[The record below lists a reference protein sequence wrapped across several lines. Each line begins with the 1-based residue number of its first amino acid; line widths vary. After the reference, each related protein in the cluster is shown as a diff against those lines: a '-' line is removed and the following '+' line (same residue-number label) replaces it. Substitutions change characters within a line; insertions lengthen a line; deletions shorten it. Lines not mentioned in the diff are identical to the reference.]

1 MRNAFF
7 RFTCNENMAA
17 LAGHVSV
24 SSNGQYLAHSSA
36 DGRLK
41 LWDTSASTLK
51 QEYTPSAHLSA
62 KCTCLSWGPVRHNFA
77 TPKKKK
83 RQKTGDGAPDAISEA
98 GLLAMGTAEGTI
110 LLYSA
115 AKGDLH
121 SELTGGHTATVNGVS
136 WHADSDSL
144 FSVSDDQHLVHWS
157 VSSCKVKSKW
167 KADRHSVYAV
177 AAVDANTV
185 LSASS
190 SIKWWNVETKTVV
203 MKFTGHVTEV
213 QQLLPVFV
221 PGKTGDERT
230 YFLSCAVNDRQVSA
244 WHLEKGASTSSLAN
258 FMLSDEAVHLGV
270 SDASGNGKMMY
281 LSALTKSGTLH
292 IFELQLNGC
301 KTPLQPKFTVQVV
314 TESQNGRAPKPQPI
328 PILAAAFCHDDYLL
342 LCYNSFLRPSF
353 ERLNIASELLEQT
366 WLVRQVQ
373 PPVSSTVED
382 GVSLVKQ
389 PVQPSREVTTLAPG
403 HFAPSI
409 RGRKKDAGSVDQLPM
424 EERLQAIDTAAIT
437 RATGDRREPP
447 RVDNLSQLLLQG
459 LQSND
464 AKLLNSVLQRTDE
477 TLLRN
482 TVQRLPVS
490 SILSLLKELH
500 KRMHSR
506 GSGVYPYMKWTK
518 ALISAHTSYLMTC
531 QEAST
536 LLLPLLELLEAR
548 TEVFEKVCKLRGRV
562 DLIMTQV
569 AARHRE
575 TELPSEPLCVVQ
587 DESSDDEDM
596 DVDQESSEGEEKN
609 IWELSEEE
617 ASRSETGEHSGAED
631 EDDDDDDGGDSAIEN
646 SEDELD
652 DSDSA

>member
-1 MRNAFF
+1 
-7 RFTCNENMAA
+7 
-17 LAGHVSV
+17 
-24 SSNGQYLAHSSA
+24 
-36 DGRLK
+36 
-41 LWDTSASTLK
+41 
-51 QEYTPSAHLSA
+51 
-62 KCTCLSWGPVRHNFA
+62 
-77 TPKKKK
+77 
-83 RQKTGDGAPDAISEA
+83 
-98 GLLAMGTAEGTI
+98 
-110 LLYSA
+110 
-115 AKGDLH
+115 
-121 SELTGGHTATVNGVS
+121 
-136 WHADSDSL
+136 
-144 FSVSDDQHLVHWS
+144 
-157 VSSCKVKSKW
+157 
-167 KADRHSVYAV
+167 
-177 AAVDANTV
+177 
-185 LSASS
+185 
-190 SIKWWNVETKTVV
+190 
-203 MKFTGHVTEV
+203 
-213 QQLLPVFV
+213 
-221 PGKTGDERT
+221 
-230 YFLSCAVNDRQVSA
+230 
-244 WHLEKGASTSSLAN
+244 
-258 FMLSDEAVHLGV
+258 
-270 SDASGNGKMMY
+270 
-281 LSALTKSGTLH
+281 
-292 IFELQLNGC
+292 
-301 KTPLQPKFTVQVV
+301 
-314 TESQNGRAPKPQPI
+314 
-328 PILAAAFCHDDYLL
+328 
-342 LCYNSFLRPSF
+342 
-353 ERLNIASELLEQT
+353 
-366 WLVRQVQ
+366 
-373 PPVSSTVED
+373 
-382 GVSLVKQ
+382 
-389 PVQPSREVTTLAPG
+389 
-403 HFAPSI
+403 
-409 RGRKKDAGSVDQLPM
+409 M

-518 ALISAHTSYLMTC
+518 ALISAHTCYLMTC

-575 TELPSEPLCVVQ
+575 TELPSEPLCVIQ

-617 ASRSETGEHSGAED
+617 GSRSEVGERSGAE
-631 EDDDDDDGGDSAIEN
+631 DDDDDGGDSAIEN

>member
-1 MRNAFF
+1 
-7 RFTCNENMAA
+7 MAA
-17 LAGHVSV
+17 LADLVCA

-77 TPKKKK
+77 APKKKK
-83 RQKTGDGAPDAISEA
+83 RQKTGDGAPEAISEA
-98 GLLAMGTAEGTI
+98 SLLAMGTAEGTI

-121 SELTGGHTATVNGVS
+121 SELIGGHTARVNSVS
-136 WHADSDSL
+136 WHAESDSL
-144 FSVSDDQHLVHWS
+144 FSVSDDQHLVHWN

-190 SIKWWNVETKTVV
+190 SIKWWNVETKTIV

-213 QQLLPVFV
+213 RQLLPVFV

-258 FMLSDEAVHLGV
+258 FMLSDEAAHIGV
-270 SDASGNGKMMY
+270 SSASENGKMMY

-292 IFELQLNGC
+292 IFELQLNGRC

-314 TESQNGRAPKPQPI
+314 TESQNGRAPRPQPI

-353 ERLNIASELLEQT
+353 ERVNIATELLEQT

-382 GVSLVKQ
+382 GVSDVRQ
-389 PVQPSREVTTLAPG
+389 PVQPLREVTELAPG
-403 HFAPSI
+403 HLAPRI
-409 RGRKKDAGSVDQLPM
+409 PERKKDTGSVKKLPM

-437 RATGDRREPP
+437 QATGDRRAPP

-459 LQSND
+459 LQSDD

-490 SILSLLKELH
+490 SILSLLRELH

-518 ALISAHTSYLMTC
+518 ALISAHTCYLMTC

-536 LLLPLLELLEAR
+536 LLHPLLELLEAR

-562 DLIMTQV
+562 DLIMSQV

-596 DVDQESSEGEEKN
+596 AVDQESSEDEEKN

-617 ASRSETGEHSGAED
+617 GSRSEAGGEDD
-631 EDDDDDDGGDSAIEN
+631 EDSGGDSADGN